1 MAVGDD
7 IIKFGDHVNKNH
19 DDIGSFSKLN
29 LSFGDTLY
37 LHPND
42 TRGSPIVTIKL
53 TDTKN
58 PTLANQWDM
67 CNYVVVTWIL
77 NFFSPGLFAGAIYA
91 KTAFEMLSNI
101 KETYDKQFDAMISLP
116 PCTCEAAKHFRKH
129 NQLIMLMQFL
139 MGLDESYLEIR
150 SNILTREPLPLVKA
164 AFAILNGEESHRRCF
179 ELVGYLTGYVK
190 RNFKSNTRP
199 VSSNNAS
206 VDGHSN
212 SVSSNNVTT
221 NNSPVK
227 QLSRLMSLFN
237 DNGVSSA
244 NANMTGADQHM
255 IVSAKFLVNV
265 VDISNLGLTMRH
277 PNALDEGFSSKNY
290 VRKFLR
296 ALHPKWRAKVTAI
309 EESKDLTSLSLDEL
323 IGNLKV
329 YEVIIKNDS
338 EMVKGKREQ
347 NRSLA
352 LKAKKESSDDNS
364 STSDSEDEE
373 YAMAVRDFKKKLKTR
388 KIRKTTT

>member
-150 SNILTREPLPLVKA
+150 SNILTREPLPMVKA
-164 AFAILNGEESHRRCF
+164 AFAILNGEESHRNVTSVGATKPIATAFAAKTFHNKRRTNNNSNFNKGSSSNSNSNSRGHNSNLKCNNCNKIGHTVDRCF
-179 ELVGYLTGYVK
+179 ELVGYLACYVK

-244 NANMTGADQHM
+244 NTNMTGADQHM

-265 VDISNLGLTMRH
+265 VDISNLGLTVRH
-277 PNALDEGFSSKNY
+277 PNGIHALITVDRNN
-290 VRKFLR
+290 
-296 ALHPKWRAKVTAI
+296 A
-309 EESKDLTSLSLDEL
+309 
-323 IGNLKV
+323 
-329 YEVIIKNDS
+329 
-338 EMVKGKREQ
+338 
-347 NRSLA
+347 
-352 LKAKKESSDDNS
+352 
-364 STSDSEDEE
+364 
-373 YAMAVRDFKKKLKTR
+373 
-388 KIRKTTT
+388 

>member
-7 IIKFGDHVNKNH
+7 IINFSNDVNKNH

-58 PTLANQWDM
+58 HVLANQWDM

-91 KTAFEMLSNI
+91 KTAFEMLSNL
-101 KETYDKQFDAMISLP
+101 KETYDKQFDAMIGLP

-139 MGLDESYLEIR
+139 MDLDESYLEIR

-164 AFAILNGEESHRRCF
+164 AFAILNGEESHRNIGHTIDKCF
-179 ELVGYLTGYVK
+179 ELVGYLVGYVK

-206 VDGHSN
+206 VNGHSN
-212 SVSSNNVTT
+212 SLSSNNVTT
-221 NNSPVK
+221 NNPPVK

-237 DNGVSSA
+237 DNGVSFA

-255 IVSAKFLVNV
+255 TVSAKFLVNV
-265 VDISNLGLTMRH
+265 VDISNLGLTMGH
-277 PNALDEGFSSKNY
+277 PNATVDQGQKLK
-290 VRKFLR
+290 
-296 ALHPKWRAKVTAI
+296 
-309 EESKDLTSLSLDEL
+309 SKDQPKTPL
-323 IGNLKV
+323 
-329 YEVIIKNDS
+329 
-338 EMVKGKREQ
+338 
-347 NRSLA
+347 
-352 LKAKKESSDDNS
+352 NS
-364 STSDSEDEE
+364 PLN
-373 YAMAVRDFKKKLKTR
+373 AP
-388 KIRKTTT
+388 